1 MKLTQRS
8 QEKLRDG
15 FLSASIKNVGEG
27 KALVNGV
34 VLFPGEAKG
43 YPFVGKGYKKITYD
57 PGSLDLKNNANY
69 LIPIY
74 DFRRNRKHFKS
85 PSTR

>member
-1 MKLTQRS
+1 MDILAQVNEIDTTVS
-8 QEKLRDG
+8 GEISDG

-43 YPFVGKGYKKITYD
+43 YPFVGKGYKKITYH
-57 PGSLDLKNNANY
+57 PGA
-69 LIPIY
+69 
-74 DFRRNRKHFKS
+74 
-85 PSTR
+85 STLRIMQII

>member
-1 MKLTQRS
+1 MDILAQVNEIDTTVS
-8 QEKLRDG
+8 GEINDG

-43 YPFVGKGYKKITYD
+43 YPFV
-57 PGSLDLKNNANY
+57 
-69 LIPIY
+69 
-74 DFRRNRKHFKS
+74 KH
-85 PSTR
+85 R

>member
-1 MKLTQRS
+1 MDILAQVNEIDTTVS
-8 QEKLRDG
+8 GEISDG

-57 PGSLDLKNNANY
+57 PEA
-69 LIPIY
+69 
-74 DFRRNRKHFKS
+74 
-85 PSTR
+85 STLRIMQII